1 MDCGA
6 DCSETKRRMP
16 RNRLAGPGAGGRG
29 AADVFEDIARGYSFG
44 GVAASTGR
52 TYEASWR
59 LWVNWRSFVGIGC
72 WLQKGMGEM
81 EFVVELAEFMG
92 YCGAEKVNKETTF
105 AGELVVINLYLEL
118 FVGLSL
124 PRGNPLSKSVR
135 QGIKRAHVEKGT

>member
-1 MDCGA
+1 
-6 DCSETKRRMP
+6 
-16 RNRLAGPGAGGRG
+16 
-29 AADVFEDIARGYSFG
+29 
-44 GVAASTGR
+44 
-52 TYEASWR
+52 
-59 LWVNWRSFVGIGC
+59 
-72 WLQKGMGEM
+72 M

-135 QGIKRAHVEKGT
+135 QGIKRAHVEKGTQQRVRRPLTWGYTDEHAGERLILGGRGKDGLDRLGVVLTLDATVLGVVRGGEGGLQYHLFFAEGGCGVYQK